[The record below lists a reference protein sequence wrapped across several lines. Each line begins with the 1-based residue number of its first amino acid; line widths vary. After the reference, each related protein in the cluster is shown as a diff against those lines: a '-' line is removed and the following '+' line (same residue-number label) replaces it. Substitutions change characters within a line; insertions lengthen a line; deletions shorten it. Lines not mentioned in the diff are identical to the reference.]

1 MRRKA
6 ETKMAEEQPKL
17 NIVDVNSSDEFD
29 MAQYR
34 VSQNFLETTNV
45 KKLLTT
51 VPVRKPGAQD
61 FIRVHSDVNYRDL
74 VAILELKD
82 DRESYLVNLAAVP
95 ELQNECYIATLF
107 TAITRTGVLFLWP
120 VRVPAADGKV
130 NDWHASAAL
139 AAEHAMRG
147 WVRIRANMNLRA
159 YEIFQAESKI
169 PDPDWPDIP
178 FQELCRIGFRD
189 RIIHQAD
196 HPVLKRLRGA

>member
-1 MRRKA
+1 
-6 ETKMAEEQPKL
+6 MAEEQPKL

-107 TAITRTGVLFLWP
+107 TAITRTACCSCGRCECPPPMGRSTTGTHRRHWP
-120 VRVPAADGKV
+120 QSTQCADGC
-130 NDWHASAAL
+130 ASA
-139 AAEHAMRG
+139 
-147 WVRIRANMNLRA
+147 
-159 YEIFQAESKI
+159 
-169 PDPDWPDIP
+169 PT
-178 FQELCRIGFRD
+178 
-189 RIIHQAD
+189 
-196 HPVLKRLRGA
+196 